1 MNSNEIL
8 NDKIKSTLI
17 KVEALQ
23 KEYEVTLQQYQ
34 EAGKNYI
41 AALQYDTL
49 NPYNPCSKY
58 TKDSKGISQ
67 ACYNQ
72 IWKDQGCTTQPRNAI
87 DGWTENQTLEH
98 LAYDTFKW
106 ATLTDENHRKGCYG
120 NSTNYSTKASPVYPN
135 SYNPCANYTKDSIGI
150 SQYCYNKIWEAQG
163 CIAPEQNVNNFNGT
177 NFNNIAYDSYLW
189 ATLTDENHRK
199 GCYGNSTNYS
209 TKTAP
214 VYPDTTDTTT
224 NTNKSYF
231 SALKGRTWW
240 GTAPLSEGP
249 ASTQEE
255 CENMCANSDK
265 CSGATFNPVKR
276 YCWTRSGDSNI
287 STGQDDYYAL
297 ISQQKE
303 ALSVMQVLNDK
314 LLDLNNK
321 ITTELSIINPQ
332 VKQQQIDKNL
342 KQQQLTESYQE
353 LLNQKN
359 DIDTQ
364 LQEYYSVEQDDM
376 NQSLNTNSQNISLR
390 FWVLIT
396 CLILLV
402 TLKQFLGSENP
413 PLSVSIWLLIII
425 VLIILTYTLN
435 TPIGFMMWFLLLVA
449 IILMKSGN
457 LPSV

>member
-1 MNSNEIL
+1 MNSNEIQ

-17 KVEALQ
+17 KVETLQ

-49 NPYNPCSKY
+49 NPINNCS
-58 TKDSKGISQ
+58 KDSKNISQ
-67 ACYNQ
+67 A
-72 IWKDQGCTTQPRNAI
+72 
-87 DGWTENQTLEH
+87 
-98 LAYDTFKW
+98 
-106 ATLTDENHRKGCYG
+106 CYG
-120 NSTNYSTKASPVYPN
+120 NSTNYS
-135 SYNPCANYTKDSIGI
+135 
-150 SQYCYNKIWEAQG
+150 
-163 CIAPEQNVNNFNGT
+163 
-177 NFNNIAYDSYLW
+177 
-189 ATLTDENHRK
+189 
-199 GCYGNSTNYS
+199 
-209 TKTAP
+209 
-214 VYPDTTDTTT
+214 
-224 NTNKSYF
+224 TNKSYF

-287 STGQDDYYAL
+287 STGQDDDYAL

-303 ALSVMQVLNDK
+303 ALSLMQSLNDK

-359 DIDTQ
+359 VIDAH

-376 NQSLNTNSQNISLR
+376 NQSLYTISQNISLR
-390 FWVLIT
+390 FWILIT

-402 TLKQFLGSENP
+402 TIKQFFGSENP
-413 PLSVSIWLLIII
+413 QLSVTIWLLIII

-457 LPSV
+457 LPSI